1 MGEDGAPESALSG
14 REEGAILKAG
24 FISLGC
30 AKNLVDTEVM
40 LGLLAERQI
49 EITDDP
55 GQADILI
62 VNTCSFID
70 AAKEESIATILQA
83 AEYKQEGKC
92 SVLIV
97 AGCLGQRY
105 RQELL
110 DELPEVDA
118 IVGTGAWHR
127 VNEAIDAV
135 LAGRRLVIAGDSE
148 AIYDHTMPRL
158 ITTPAYSSYVK
169 IAEGCSNCCSYCAI
183 PQLRGKFRSRPVESV
198 VAEVE
203 RLVAR
208 GAKEINLIA
217 QDTTSYGRDIYGEPR
232 LAALLRALVRVE
244 GLVWLRLLYC
254 YPRYFT
260 DELIELIAAEPKICK
275 YVDLPL
281 QHAHDDILTAM
292 NRRDSRADS
301 ERLLA
306 KIRAAI
312 PGVAIRTTFIV
323 GFPGETEEHFAALQA
338 FVAEQ
343 RFDHVGVFTYSQE
356 ADTVAGRREDQVA
369 DDVKQERYHALMA
382 LQAKISEELGAALA
396 GRELDVL
403 VEGVEEDGVARGRSY
418 REAPD
423 VDGRVFVENAAAG
436 PGEFVRARVVQGF
449 AYDLLAER
457 IEDGEK

>member
-1 MGEDGAPESALSG
+1 MGADGAPQPTLA
-14 REEGAILKAG
+14 EGGTVLKAG

-40 LGLLAERQI
+40 LGLLAARQI

-55 GQADILI
+55 GEAEIII

-70 AAKEESIATILQA
+70 SAKEESVATILQA
-83 AEYKQEGKC
+83 AEYKQDGDC
-92 SVLIV
+92 RALIV

-118 IVGTGAWHR
+118 VVGTGAWHR
-127 VNEAIDAV
+127 IGEAIDAA
-135 LAGRRLVIAGDSE
+135 LAGRRVVIAGDSE
-148 AIYDHTMPRL
+148 TIYDHTMPRL
-158 ITTPAYSSYVK
+158 VTTPAYSSYVK
-169 IAEGCSNCCSYCAI
+169 IAEGCSNCCSYCVI
-183 PQLRGKFRSRPVESV
+183 PRLRGKFRSRPIDSV

-203 RLVAR
+203 RLVAH
-208 GAKEINLIA
+208 GAKEISLIA
-217 QDTTSYGRDIYGEPR
+217 QDTTSYGRDLYGQPR
-232 LAALLRALVRVE
+232 LADLLRALVKVE

-254 YPRYFT
+254 YPRYFS
-260 DELIELIAAEPKICK
+260 DELIDLIAAEPKICK

-292 NRRDSRADS
+292 NRRDGRADI

-312 PGVAIRTTFIV
+312 PGVAIRTSFIV
-323 GFPGETEEHFAALQA
+323 GFPGETEEHFAALRDFMTA
-338 FVAEQ
+338 Q

-356 ADTVAGRREDQVA
+356 DETVAGRRTDQVA
-369 DDVKQERYHALMA
+369 YEVKQDRYHELMA
-382 LQAKISEELGAALA
+382 TQAKISEEIGSALA
-396 GRELDVL
+396 GQVLDVL
-403 VEGVEEDGVARGRSY
+403 VEGVEEDGVACGRSY

-423 VDGRVFVENAAAG
+423 VDGRVYVENAAAG
-436 PGEFVRARVVQGF
+436 PGEFVKARVVQGF

-457 IEDGEK
+457 TEEE

>member
-1 MGEDGAPESALSG
+1 
-14 REEGAILKAG
+14 
-24 FISLGC
+24 
-30 AKNLVDTEVM
+30 M
-40 LGLLAERQI
+40 LGLLAERKI

-55 GQADILI
+55 GEADILI

-83 AEYKQEGKC
+83 ADYKQEGKC
-92 SVLIV
+92 RALIV

-127 VNEAIDAV
+127 VNEAIDAA
-135 LAGRRLVIAGDSE
+135 LAGRRVVLAGDSE

-158 ITTPAYSSYVK
+158 VTTPVYSSYVK
-169 IAEGCSNCCSYCAI
+169 IAEGCSNCCSYCVI
-183 PQLRGKFRSRPVESV
+183 PQLRGKFRSRPIESV

-208 GAKEINLIA
+208 GAREINLIA
-217 QDTTSYGRDIYGEPR
+217 QDTTSYGHDIYGEPR
-232 LAALLRALVRVE
+232 LPDLLRALVKIE

-254 YPRYFT
+254 YPRYFS
-260 DELIELIAAEPKICK
+260 DELIEIIADEPKICK

-281 QHAHDDILTAM
+281 QHAHDEILTAM
-292 NRRDSRADS
+292 NRRDSRADI

-323 GFPGETEEHFAALQA
+323 GFPGETDEHFAALQA

-356 ADTVAGRREDQVA
+356 ADTVAGRRGDQVA
-369 DDVKQERYHALMA
+369 DEVKQERYHALMS

-396 GRELDVL
+396 DRELTVL
-403 VEGVEEDGVARGRSY
+403 VEGVEEDGVACGRSY

-423 VDGRVFVENAAAG
+423 VDGRVYVENAAAG

-457 IEDGEK
+457 IEDGAK